1 MTDYYKDLG
10 VPRDASEKDVKQAY
24 RKLARRYHPDVNRT
38 DASAEE
44 KFKQVNEAYNVI
56 SDPEK
61 RRKYDRYGDDWEH
74 ADRIE
79 EAQAGRGRN
88 FRWSNMEG
96 GDPTTSFDF
105 GGGGLFDELF
115 GGRRQR
121 RRPQAVEHPVA
132 VTLEEA
138 FRGTL
143 RMLELPG
150 GRRLEVKIPIGVA
163 EGSKVRISPDSGRQG
178 DIILLISVRPDSK
191 FKREGSDLFTEV
203 ELPLEDAILGGE
215 MTVPTLT
222 GKVALTIPPETQ
234 NGQKFRLAGQGMPAL
249 NKPETRGNL
258 YATTKVILPTGLSP
272 EELKLFQ
279 RLRESRAGKRVE
291 DDQPTGI

>member
-1 MTDYYKDLG
+1 M
-10 VPRDASEKDVKQAY
+10 
-24 RKLARRYHPDVNRT
+24 
-38 DASAEE
+38 
-44 KFKQVNEAYNVI
+44 
-56 SDPEK
+56 
-61 RRKYDRYGDDWEH
+61 
-74 ADRIE
+74 
-79 EAQAGRGRN
+79 
-88 FRWSNMEG
+88 
-96 GDPTTSFDF
+96 
-105 GGGGLFDELF
+105 
-115 GGRRQR
+115 
-121 RRPQAVEHPVA
+121 A

-143 RMLELPG
+143 RMLDLPG

-178 DIILLISVRPDSK
+178 DIILLVSVRPDSK
-191 FKREGSDLFTEV
+191 FKREGSDLYTEV

-272 EELKLFQ
+272 EELELFQ
-279 RLRESRAGKRVE
+279 RLRESRAGKGVE